1 MVCLCAVVLLRK
13 PQEAAPLNHIGH
25 TPSVDGPS
33 PVPLSQ
39 YLAKLSDVCL
49 SVDVKRVNFNIS
61 VNTVHKSVPSRTPV
75 TTLVVT
81 PLPSPP
87 LPPGCHL
94 LRLGLSFQ
102 PANTSVWPRLSK
114 LRLSLTRTK

>member
-1 MVCLCAVVLLRK
+1 M
-13 PQEAAPLNHIGH
+13 
-25 TPSVDGPS
+25 DGPS

-39 YLAKLSDVCL
+39 YLVKLSDVCL

-61 VNTVHKSVPSRTPV
+61 VNTVHKSVPSCTPV

-102 PANTSVWPRLSK
+102 PANTSVRPSVKQIEAVFDKNQIVLVAVSVM
-114 LRLSLTRTK
+114 

>member
-1 MVCLCAVVLLRK
+1 M
-13 PQEAAPLNHIGH
+13 
-25 TPSVDGPS
+25 DGPS

-39 YLAKLSDVCL
+39 YLVKLSDVCL

-87 LPPGCHL
+87 PRVSFVASGTV
-94 LRLGLSFQ
+94 LS
-102 PANTSVWPRLSK
+102 ASKHKCAASVKQIEAVFDKNQIVLVAVSVM
-114 LRLSLTRTK
+114 